1 MAKAT
6 VHHCCFRHHRLLR
19 GSFLCEPYKRFG
31 IAYLLVP
38 HFHQES
44 VCARHNFAEHK
55 LVHAIGNNGC
65 SSWTQRPWRVGRATV
80 GLGGPCAPGN
90 YVINLLSF
98 FNKKFYAI
106 CGAVFW
112 HCRKPVS
119 LCRWFWGESLLLAAK
134 NGVHCCVSGGNSLS
148 GFRLPPLTLQ
158 ESKYDSCSTFLQPH
172 HFFKTYRRNIL
183 WQKHI

>member
-6 VHHCCFRHHRLLR
+6 VYHCHSQYHRFLR
-19 GSFLCEPYKRFG
+19 GSCLCGPHERLG

-38 HFHQES
+38 HFHQEP

-65 SSWTQRPWRVGRATV
+65 ISWTQGPWRVGNATV
-80 GLGGPCAPGN
+80 GLGGSFAPGI
-90 YVINLLSF
+90 YVISQP
-98 FNKKFYAI
+98 I
-106 CGAVFW
+106 CCTVFW
-112 HCRKPVS
+112 HCCKLVS
-119 LCRWFWGESLLLAAK
+119 LWRWFWGKPLLLAAK
-134 NGVHCCVSGGNSLS
+134 TRVHCCISNNNSRS

-158 ESKYDSCSTFLQPH
+158 ESKYDSCRTFFTTSSFH
-172 HFFKTYRRNIL
+172 KIYKRNIP